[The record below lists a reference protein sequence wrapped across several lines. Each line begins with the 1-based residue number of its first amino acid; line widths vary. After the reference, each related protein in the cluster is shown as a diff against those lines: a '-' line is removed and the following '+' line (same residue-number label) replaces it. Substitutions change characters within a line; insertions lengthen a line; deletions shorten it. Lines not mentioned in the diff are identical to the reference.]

1 MGENYPR
8 VRGIIFTMKVN
19 ILMSTYNGQRFLSE
33 QICSIQEQTYRDW
46 TLLIRDDGSSDQTR
60 EIIREFVRQD
70 SRIQF
75 IDADTN
81 DNLGVI
87 KSFHRLVHY
96 DVADY
101 YFFSDQD
108 DVWLP
113 NKLEVSLKKAQTYPV
128 DLPLMIYMD
137 LKVVSQDL
145 EIMTESMI
153 RSQSHHANTELVQEL
168 TENTVT
174 GGVSMI
180 NHCLAK
186 MWQETEGILMH
197 DWYLALLAS
206 AFGKLSFID
215 QPGELY
221 RQHSD
226 NVLGARTL
234 SKRLK
239 KWFRPHRLFRA
250 YWDLIKKSQQQASHL
265 LKMPLSQSN
274 RELIE
279 AFVTI
284 MDKPM
289 FERYQT
295 LKKYGLKKNKTFHTF
310 VFTIL
315 IVTKFAYKE
324 SL

>member
-1 MGENYPR
+1 
-8 VRGIIFTMKVN
+8 MKVN
-19 ILMSTYNGQRFLSE
+19 ILMSTYNGQQFLAE
-33 QICSIQEQTYRDW
+33 QIRSIQEQSYTDW
-46 TLLIRDDGSSDQTR
+46 TLFIRDDGSSDNTK
-60 EIIREFVRQD
+60 EILKDFEHQD
-70 SRIQF
+70 SRIHL
-75 IDADTN
+75 IDSDKS

-87 KSFHRLVHY
+87 KSFHKLVNH
-96 DVADY
+96 DRADY

-113 NKLEVSLKKAQTYPV
+113 NKLELSLKEAQNYLA
-128 DLPLMIYMD
+128 DLPLMVYMD
-137 LKVVSQDL
+137 LKVVNQDL
-145 EIMTESMI
+145 KIMTESMVK
-153 RSQSHHANTELVQEL
+153 SQSHHANTELVQEL

-174 GGVSMI
+174 GGVAMI
-180 NHCLAK
+180 NHALAE
-186 MWQETEGILMH
+186 MWQETDDILMH

-206 AFGKLSFID
+206 AFGNLVFID

-234 SKRLK
+234 SKRFK
-239 KWFRPHRLFRA
+239 KWIRPHILFA
-250 YWDLIKKSQQQASHL
+250 VYWDLIKNSQKQASHL
-265 LKMPLSQSN
+265 LQMPLSQSN

-289 FERYQT
+289 LERFRI
-295 LKKYGLKKNKTFHTF
+295 LRKYGLRKNKAFHTL
-310 VFTIL
+310 VFTTL

-324 SL
+324 

>member
-1 MGENYPR
+1 
-8 VRGIIFTMKVN
+8 MKVN
-19 ILMSTYNGQRFLSE
+19 ILMSTYNGQQFLAE
-33 QICSIQEQTYRDW
+33 QIRSIQEQTYTDW
-46 TLLIRDDGSSDQTR
+46 TLFIRDDGSSDNSK
-60 EIIREFVRQD
+60 EILKDFERQD
-70 SRIQF
+70 SRIHL
-75 IDADTN
+75 IDSDKS

-87 KSFHRLVHY
+87 KSFHKLVNH
-96 DVADY
+96 DRADY

-113 NKLEVSLKKAQTYPV
+113 NKLELSLNEAQNYPAN
-128 DLPLMIYMD
+128 LPLMVYMD
-137 LKVVSQDL
+137 LKVVNQDL
-145 EIMTESMI
+145 EIMTESMVK
-153 RSQSHHANTELVQEL
+153 SQSHHANTELVQEL

-174 GGVSMI
+174 GGVAMI
-180 NHCLAK
+180 NHTLAE
-186 MWQETEGILMH
+186 MWQETDDILMH

-206 AFGKLSFID
+206 AFGNLVFID

-234 SKRLK
+234 SKRFK
-239 KWFRPHRLFRA
+239 KWIRPHILFA
-250 YWDLIKKSQQQASHL
+250 VYWDLIKNSQKQARHL
-265 LKMPLSQSN
+265 LQMPLSQSN

-289 FERYQT
+289 LERFRI
-295 LKKYGLKKNKTFHTF
+295 LRKYGLRKNKTFHTL
-310 VFTIL
+310 VFTTL

-324 SL
+324 

>member
-1 MGENYPR
+1 
-8 VRGIIFTMKVN
+8 MKVN
-19 ILMSTYNGQRFLSE
+19 ILMSTYNGQQFLAE
-33 QICSIQEQTYRDW
+33 QIRSIQEQSYTDW
-46 TLLIRDDGSSDQTR
+46 TLFIRDDGSSDNTK
-60 EIIREFVRQD
+60 EILKDFERQD
-70 SRIQF
+70 SRIHL
-75 IDADTN
+75 IDSDKS

-87 KSFHRLVHY
+87 KSFHKLVNH
-96 DVADY
+96 DRADY

-113 NKLEVSLKKAQTYPV
+113 NKLELSLKEAQNYLA
-128 DLPLMIYMD
+128 DLPLMVYMD
-137 LKVVSQDL
+137 LKVVNQDL
-145 EIMTESMI
+145 EIMTESMVK
-153 RSQSHHANTELVQEL
+153 SQSHHANTELVQEL

-174 GGVSMI
+174 GGVAMI
-180 NHCLAK
+180 NRALAE
-186 MWQETEGILMH
+186 MWQETDDILMH

-206 AFGKLSFID
+206 AFGNLVFID

-234 SKRLK
+234 SKRFK
-239 KWFRPHRLFRA
+239 KWIRPHILFA
-250 YWDLIKKSQQQASHL
+250 VYWDLIKNSQKQSRHL
-265 LKMPLSQSN
+265 LQMPLSQSN

-289 FERYQT
+289 LERFRI
-295 LKKYGLKKNKTFHTF
+295 LRKYGLRKNKAFHTL
-310 VFTIL
+310 VFTTL

-324 SL
+324 

>member
-1 MGENYPR
+1 
-8 VRGIIFTMKVN
+8 MKVN
-19 ILMSTYNGQRFLSE
+19 ILMSTYNGQQFLAE
-33 QICSIQEQTYRDW
+33 QIRSIQDQSYTDW
-46 TLLIRDDGSSDQTR
+46 TLFIRDDGSSDNTK
-60 EIIREFVRQD
+60 EILKDFERQD
-70 SRIQF
+70 SRIHL
-75 IDADTN
+75 IDSDKS

-87 KSFHRLVHY
+87 KSFHKLVNH
-96 DVADY
+96 DRADY

-113 NKLEVSLKKAQTYPV
+113 NKLELSLKEAQNYPA
-128 DLPLMIYMD
+128 DLPLMVYMD
-137 LKVVSQDL
+137 LKVVNQDL
-145 EIMTESMI
+145 EIMTESMVK
-153 RSQSHHANTELVQEL
+153 SQSHHANTELVQEL

-174 GGVSMI
+174 GGVAMI
-180 NHCLAK
+180 NHALAE
-186 MWQETEGILMH
+186 MWQETDDILMH

-206 AFGKLSFID
+206 AFGNLVFID

-234 SKRLK
+234 SKRFK
-239 KWFRPHRLFRA
+239 KWIRPHILFA
-250 YWDLIKKSQQQASHL
+250 VYWDLIKNSQKQASHL
-265 LKMPLSQSN
+265 LQMPLSQSN

-289 FERYQT
+289 LERFRI
-295 LKKYGLKKNKTFHTF
+295 LRKYGLKKNKAFHTL
-310 VFTIL
+310 VFTTL

-324 SL
+324 

>member
-1 MGENYPR
+1 
-8 VRGIIFTMKVN
+8 MKVN
-19 ILMSTYNGQRFLSE
+19 ILMSTYNGQQFLSE
-33 QICSIQEQTYRDW
+33 QIRSIKEQSYTDW
-46 TLLIRDDGSSDQTR
+46 TLFIRDDGSSDNTK
-60 EIIREFVRQD
+60 EILKDFERQD
-70 SRIQF
+70 SRIHL
-75 IDADTN
+75 IDSDKS

-87 KSFHRLVHY
+87 KSFHKLVNH
-96 DVADY
+96 DRADF

-113 NKLEVSLKKAQTYPV
+113 NKLELSLKEAQNYLA
-128 DLPLMIYMD
+128 DLPLMVYMD
-137 LKVVSQDL
+137 LKVVNQDL
-145 EIMTESMI
+145 EIMTESMVK
-153 RSQSHHANTELVQEL
+153 SQSHHANTELVQEL

-174 GGVSMI
+174 GGVAMI
-180 NHCLAK
+180 NHTLAE
-186 MWQETEGILMH
+186 MWQETDDILMH

-206 AFGKLSFID
+206 AFGNLVFID

-234 SKRLK
+234 SKRFK
-239 KWFRPHRLFRA
+239 KWIRPHILFA
-250 YWDLIKKSQQQASHL
+250 VYWDLIKNSQKQASHL
-265 LKMPLSQSN
+265 LQMPLSQSN

-289 FERYQT
+289 LERYQT
-295 LKKYGLKKNKTFHTF
+295 LRKYGLKKNKAFHTL
-310 VFTIL
+310 VFTTL

-324 SL
+324 

>member
-1 MGENYPR
+1 
-8 VRGIIFTMKVN
+8 MKVN
-19 ILMSTYNGQRFLSE
+19 ILMSTYNGQQFLAE
-33 QICSIQEQTYRDW
+33 QIRSIQDQSYTDW
-46 TLLIRDDGSSDQTR
+46 TLFIRDDGSSDNTK
-60 EIIREFVRQD
+60 EILKDFERQD
-70 SRIQF
+70 SRIHL
-75 IDADTN
+75 IDNDKS

-87 KSFHRLVHY
+87 KSFHKLVNH
-96 DVADY
+96 DRADY

-113 NKLEVSLKKAQTYPV
+113 NKLELSLKEARNYLA
-128 DLPLMIYMD
+128 DLPLMVYMD
-137 LKVVSQDL
+137 LKVVNQDL
-145 EIMTESMI
+145 EIMTESMVK
-153 RSQSHHANTELVQEL
+153 SQSHHANTELVQEL

-174 GGVSMI
+174 GGVAMI
-180 NHCLAK
+180 NHALAE
-186 MWQETEGILMH
+186 MWQETDDILMH

-206 AFGKLSFID
+206 AFGNLVFID

-234 SKRLK
+234 SKRFK
-239 KWFRPHRLFRA
+239 KWIRPHILFA
-250 YWDLIKKSQQQASHL
+250 VYWDLINNSQKQARHL
-265 LKMPLSQSN
+265 LQMPLSQSN

-289 FERYQT
+289 LERFRI
-295 LKKYGLKKNKTFHTF
+295 LRKYGLRKNKFFHTL
-310 VFTIL
+310 VFTTL

-324 SL
+324 

>member
-1 MGENYPR
+1 
-8 VRGIIFTMKVN
+8 MKVN
-19 ILMSTYNGQRFLSE
+19 ILMSTYNGQQFLAE
-33 QICSIQEQTYRDW
+33 QIRSIQEQSYTDW
-46 TLLIRDDGSSDQTR
+46 TLFIRDDGSSDNTK
-60 EIIREFVRQD
+60 EILKDFERQD
-70 SRIQF
+70 SRIHL
-75 IDADTN
+75 IDSDKS

-87 KSFHRLVHY
+87 KSFHKLVNH
-96 DVADY
+96 DRADY

-113 NKLEVSLKKAQTYPV
+113 NKLELSLKEAQNYLA
-128 DLPLMIYMD
+128 DLPLMVYMD
-137 LKVVSQDL
+137 LKVVNQDL
-145 EIMTESMI
+145 KIMTESMVK
-153 RSQSHHANTELVQEL
+153 SQSHHANTELVQEL

-174 GGVSMI
+174 GGVAMI
-180 NHCLAK
+180 NHALAE
-186 MWQETEGILMH
+186 MWQETDDILMH

-206 AFGKLSFID
+206 AFGNLVFID

-234 SKRLK
+234 SKRFK
-239 KWFRPHRLFRA
+239 KWIRPHILFA
-250 YWDLIKKSQQQASHL
+250 VYWDLIKNSQKQARHL
-265 LKMPLSQSN
+265 LQMPLSQSN

-289 FERYQT
+289 LERFRI
-295 LKKYGLKKNKTFHTF
+295 LRKYGLRKNKAFHTL
-310 VFTIL
+310 VFTTL

-324 SL
+324 

>member
-1 MGENYPR
+1 
-8 VRGIIFTMKVN
+8 MKVN
-19 ILMSTYNGQRFLSE
+19 ILMSTYNGQQFLTE
-33 QICSIQEQTYRDW
+33 QIRSIQDQSYTDW
-46 TLLIRDDGSSDQTR
+46 TLFIRDDGSSDNTK
-60 EIIREFVRQD
+60 EILKDFEHQD
-70 SRIQF
+70 SRIHI
-75 IDADTN
+75 IDSDKS

-87 KSFHRLVHY
+87 KSFHKLVNH
-96 DVADY
+96 DRADY

-113 NKLEVSLKKAQTYPV
+113 NKLELSLKEAQNYLA
-128 DLPLMIYMD
+128 DLPLMVYMD
-137 LKVVSQDL
+137 LKVVNQDL
-145 EIMTESMI
+145 EIMTESMVK
-153 RSQSHHANTELVQEL
+153 SQSHHANTELVQEL

-174 GGVSMI
+174 GGVAMI
-180 NHCLAK
+180 NHALAE
-186 MWQETEGILMH
+186 MWQETDDILMH

-206 AFGKLSFID
+206 AFGNLVFID

-234 SKRLK
+234 SKRFK
-239 KWFRPHRLFRA
+239 KWIRPHILFA
-250 YWDLIKKSQQQASHL
+250 VYWDLIKNSQKQARHL
-265 LKMPLSQSN
+265 LQMPLSQSN

-289 FERYQT
+289 LERFRI
-295 LKKYGLKKNKTFHTF
+295 LRKYGLRKNKSFHTL
-310 VFTIL
+310 VFTTL

-324 SL
+324 

>member
-1 MGENYPR
+1 
-8 VRGIIFTMKVN
+8 MKVN
-19 ILMSTYNGQRFLSE
+19 ILMSTYNGQQFLAE
-33 QICSIQEQTYRDW
+33 QIRSIQEQSYADW
-46 TLLIRDDGSSDQTR
+46 TLFIRDDGSSDNTK
-60 EIIREFVRQD
+60 EILKDFERQD
-70 SRIQF
+70 SRIHI
-75 IDADTN
+75 IDSDKS

-87 KSFHRLVHY
+87 KSFHKLVNH
-96 DVADY
+96 DRADY

-113 NKLEVSLKKAQTYPV
+113 NKLELSLNEAQNYPAN
-128 DLPLMIYMD
+128 LPLMVYMD
-137 LKVVSQDL
+137 LKVVNQDL
-145 EIMTESMI
+145 EIMTESMVK
-153 RSQSHHANTELVQEL
+153 SQSHHANTELVQEL

-174 GGVSMI
+174 GGVAMI
-180 NHCLAK
+180 NHTLAE
-186 MWQETEGILMH
+186 MWQETDDILMH

-206 AFGKLSFID
+206 AFGDLVFID

-234 SKRLK
+234 SKRFK
-239 KWFRPHRLFRA
+239 KWIRPHILFA
-250 YWDLIKKSQQQASHL
+250 VYWDLIKNSQKQARHL
-265 LKMPLSQSN
+265 LQMPLSQSN

-289 FERYQT
+289 LERFRI
-295 LKKYGLKKNKTFHTF
+295 LRKYGLRKNKTFHTL
-310 VFTIL
+310 VFTTL

-324 SL
+324 

>member
-1 MGENYPR
+1 
-8 VRGIIFTMKVN
+8 MKVN
-19 ILMSTYNGQRFLSE
+19 ILMSTYNGQQFLAE
-33 QICSIQEQTYRDW
+33 QIRSIQEQSYTDW
-46 TLLIRDDGSSDQTR
+46 TLFIRDDGSSDNTK
-60 EIIREFVRQD
+60 EILKDFERQD
-70 SRIQF
+70 SRIHL
-75 IDADTN
+75 IDSDKS

-87 KSFHRLVHY
+87 KSFHKLVNH
-96 DVADY
+96 DRADY

-113 NKLEVSLKKAQTYPV
+113 NKLELSLKEAQNYLA
-128 DLPLMIYMD
+128 DLPLMVYMD
-137 LKVVSQDL
+137 LKVVNQDL
-145 EIMTESMI
+145 EIMTESMVK
-153 RSQSHHANTELVQEL
+153 SQSHHANTELVQEL

-174 GGVSMI
+174 GGVAMI
-180 NHCLAK
+180 NHALAE
-186 MWQETEGILMH
+186 MWQETDDILMH

-206 AFGKLSFID
+206 AFGNLVFID

-234 SKRLK
+234 SKRFK
-239 KWFRPHRLFRA
+239 KWIRPHILFA
-250 YWDLIKKSQQQASHL
+250 VYWDLIKNSQKQARHL
-265 LKMPLSQSN
+265 LQMPLSQSN

-289 FERYQT
+289 FERFRI
-295 LKKYGLKKNKTFHTF
+295 LRKYGLRKNKAFHTL
-310 VFTIL
+310 VFTTL

-324 SL
+324 

>member
-1 MGENYPR
+1 
-8 VRGIIFTMKVN
+8 MKVN
-19 ILMSTYNGQRFLSE
+19 ILMSTYNGQQFLAE
-33 QICSIQEQTYRDW
+33 QIRSIQDQSYTDW
-46 TLLIRDDGSSDQTR
+46 TLFIRDDGSSDNTK
-60 EIIREFVRQD
+60 EILKDFERQD
-70 SRIQF
+70 SRIHL
-75 IDADTN
+75 IDSDKS

-87 KSFHRLVHY
+87 KSFHKLVNH
-96 DVADY
+96 DRADY

-113 NKLEVSLKKAQTYPV
+113 NKLELSLKEAQYYLA
-128 DLPLMIYMD
+128 DLPLMVYMD
-137 LKVVSQDL
+137 LKVVNQDL
-145 EIMTESMI
+145 EIMTESMVK
-153 RSQSHHANTELVQEL
+153 SQSHHANTELVQEL

-174 GGVSMI
+174 GGVAMI
-180 NHCLAK
+180 NHALAE
-186 MWQETEGILMH
+186 MWQETDDILMH

-206 AFGKLSFID
+206 AFGNLVFID

-234 SKRLK
+234 SKRFK
-239 KWFRPHRLFRA
+239 KWIRPHILFA
-250 YWDLIKKSQQQASHL
+250 VYWDLIKNSQKQARHL
-265 LKMPLSQSN
+265 LQMPLSQSN

-289 FERYQT
+289 LERFRI
-295 LKKYGLKKNKTFHTF
+295 LRKYGLRKNKAFHTL
-310 VFTIL
+310 VFTTL

-324 SL
+324 

>member
-1 MGENYPR
+1 
-8 VRGIIFTMKVN
+8 MKVN
-19 ILMSTYNGQRFLSE
+19 ILMSTYNGQQFLAE
-33 QICSIQEQTYRDW
+33 QIRSIQEQSYTDW
-46 TLLIRDDGSSDQTR
+46 TLFIRDDGSSDNTK
-60 EIIREFVRQD
+60 EILKDFEHQD
-70 SRIQF
+70 SRIHL
-75 IDADTN
+75 IDNDKS

-87 KSFHRLVHY
+87 KSFHKLVNH
-96 DVADY
+96 DRADY

-113 NKLEVSLKKAQTYPV
+113 NKLELSLKEAQNYLA
-128 DLPLMIYMD
+128 DLPLMVYMD
-137 LKVVSQDL
+137 LKVVNQDL
-145 EIMTESMI
+145 EIMTESMVK
-153 RSQSHHANTELVQEL
+153 SQSHHANTELVQEL

-174 GGVSMI
+174 GGVAMI
-180 NHCLAK
+180 NHALAE
-186 MWQETEGILMH
+186 MWQETDDILMH

-206 AFGKLSFID
+206 AFGNLVFID

-234 SKRLK
+234 SKRFK
-239 KWFRPHRLFRA
+239 KWIRPHILFA
-250 YWDLIKKSQQQASHL
+250 VYWDLIKNSQKQASHL
-265 LKMPLSQSN
+265 LQMPLSQSN

-289 FERYQT
+289 LERFRI
-295 LKKYGLKKNKTFHTF
+295 LRKYGLRKNKVFHTL
-310 VFTIL
+310 VFTTL

-324 SL
+324 

>member
-1 MGENYPR
+1 
-8 VRGIIFTMKVN
+8 MKVN
-19 ILMSTYNGQRFLSE
+19 ILMSTYNGQQFLAE
-33 QICSIQEQTYRDW
+33 QIRSIQEQSYTDW
-46 TLLIRDDGSSDQTR
+46 TLFIRDDGSSDNTK
-60 EIIREFVRQD
+60 EILKDFERQD
-70 SRIQF
+70 SRIHL
-75 IDADTN
+75 IDSDKS

-87 KSFHRLVHY
+87 KSFHKLVNH
-96 DVADY
+96 DRADY

-113 NKLEVSLKKAQTYPV
+113 NKLELSLKEAQNYLA
-128 DLPLMIYMD
+128 DLPLMVYMD
-137 LKVVSQDL
+137 LKVVNQDL
-145 EIMTESMI
+145 EIMTESMVK
-153 RSQSHHANTELVQEL
+153 SQSHHANTELVQEL

-174 GGVSMI
+174 GGVAMI
-180 NHCLAK
+180 NHALAE
-186 MWQETEGILMH
+186 MWQETDDILMH

-206 AFGKLSFID
+206 AFGNLVFID

-234 SKRLK
+234 SKRFK
-239 KWFRPHRLFRA
+239 KWIRPHILFA
-250 YWDLIKKSQQQASHL
+250 VYWDLIKNSQKQARHL
-265 LKMPLSQSN
+265 LQMPLSQSN

-289 FERYQT
+289 LERFRI
-295 LKKYGLKKNKTFHTF
+295 LRKYGLKKNKAFHTL
-310 VFTIL
+310 VFTTL

-324 SL
+324 